1 MSFRPLIRQVQT
13 LPFIQEA
20 LAKLTPGESLH
31 LQGANRM
38 ARGLVATVLAQTR
51 QSSLCIVCGTLEE
64 AARWSAQLE
73 LMGWSVV
80 HFYPTSEASPYEPF
94 DPEEETTWGQLQV
107 LAELTCASANN
118 SFALVTTE
126 RALQPHLPPKDLF
139 RHYIQEVKAGDA
151 LPLES
156 FIQTLVRL
164 GYARANTV
172 ETEGQFARR
181 GDIVDI
187 FPVSAEM
194 PLRMEW
200 FGDDVERIREFD
212 PNTQR
217 SLDLVPQLRLTP
229 TNFGSMVLP
238 LLQDRLTDAQVQHLP
253 TAMQEDYQNKILEDQ
268 MPEGARRWFG
278 FAFEQVHSLLDYLS
292 EDTLVVLDEPALC
305 YAHARRWLE
314 HSQEQFIEVFGQAPD
329 RYQSLHRACFDQ
341 QSLDLLPDL
350 SASIF
355 CGLALSEIATDAR
368 THGNLAARPVPSVP
382 HQFGSLAVMLKD
394 LRAEGMAVWLISS
407 QPSRTVALLQEHD
420 CPAQFLTNPEDYRA
434 AERLQRD
441 RVAVAL
447 KSSGLAELE
456 GFILPT
462 LRTVVITDREFFGQ
476 HVLTTPSYVRK
487 RRRAQSKQIDLNK
500 LQPGDFVVHR
510 SHGIGQFK
518 KLETMALN
526 RTSREYLVIEYSDG
540 LLRVAVDQMGT
551 LSRYRIMGEGKPALS
566 KMSGA
571 TWEKQK
577 QRVKKAVQKIA
588 FDLLKLYAQR
598 AEQRGVVFP
607 PDSPWQDELESSFP
621 YQVTPDQLK
630 AIQAVKQDM
639 ELERPMDRLVCGDVG
654 FGKTEVAVRAV
665 FKALMGGK
673 QCAVLVPTTVLA
685 QQHYHTFKER
695 FAPYPIRIGL
705 LNRFRSAAERKILL
719 AQLHTGDLDL
729 VIATHQLLG
738 KEVQFKDLGLLVID
752 EEQRFGVAQ
761 KEKIKLFKT
770 KVDVLTLSATPI
782 PRTLYMALSGV
793 REMSLITTP
802 PPSRRPIKTHLSP
815 MDPEIVRTAI
825 AQELDRGGQIFYVFN
840 RVEGIEEVAAKLREM
855 SPSARIVIAH
865 GQMDEG
871 QLEATMLAF
880 SQGEADILV
889 CTTIIESGLDIPRV
903 NTIIVEN
910 ANQLGLSQLYQL
922 RGRVGRS
929 GIQAHAWLFY
939 KRDEALT
946 DLARKRLRAIQEF
959 TQLGSGYQLAMR
971 DMEIR
976 GVGNLLGSEQSGQL
990 NTVGFDLY
998 MELLEEAIQ
1007 EIRGQEIPKVEDTQ
1021 IDLSLTA
1028 FIPADYIPDLD
1039 RKLAAYRH
1047 LSTCANR
1054 AELGET
1060 LADWTDSFGPVPPP
1074 ARQLV
1079 QVMEVKLMAKN
1090 LGFSRI
1096 KPEGASVVL
1105 ETAMEAPAWDKLQ
1118 TKLTASQREKCV
1130 YVPGRVVVRALNAM
1144 PGSQQLA
1151 FLSEVLARCS
1161 AELVSV

>member
-1 MSFRPLIRQVQT
+1 MSFRPLIRQVQP

-20 LAKLTPGESLH
+20 LAKLVPGEALR
-31 LQGANRM
+31 LQGANRV
-38 ARGLVATVLAQTR
+38 ARGLVASVLAQTR

-107 LAELTCASANN
+107 LAELTYPSSNNISAI
-118 SFALVTTE
+118 VTTE

-139 RHYIQEVKAGDA
+139 RQYVQQVKAGDA
-151 LPLES
+151 LPQES

-164 GYARANTV
+164 GYERANTV

-181 GDIVDI
+181 GDIVDV

-194 PLRMEW
+194 PLRVEW

-229 TNFGSMVLP
+229 TNFGSLVLP
-238 LLQDRLTDAQVQHLP
+238 LLQNRLTDAQVQNLP
-253 TAMQEDYQNKILEDQ
+253 TAMQEDFQNKILEDQ
-268 MPEGARRWFG
+268 MPEGVRRWFG
-278 FAFEQVHSLLDYLS
+278 FAFDHVHSLLDYLPD
-292 EDTLVVLDEPALC
+292 DTLVVLDEPALC

-314 HSQEQFIEVFGQAPD
+314 HSQEQFIEVFGQEPKG
-329 RYQSLHRACFDQ
+329 YQVLHRACFDP
-341 QSLDLLPDL
+341 QSLELLPPL
-350 SASIF
+350 NTF
-355 CGLALSEIATDAR
+355 CVVALSEIATDAR

-394 LRAEGMAVWLISS
+394 LRGEGMAVWLISS

-476 HVLTTPSYVRK
+476 HLLTTPSYVRK
-487 RRRAQSKQIDLNK
+487 RRRAQSKQIDLDK

-518 KLETMALN
+518 KLETMVLN

-551 LSRYRIMGEGKPALS
+551 LSRYRTLGEGKPALS

-577 QRVKKAVQKIA
+577 QKVKKAVQKIA

-695 FAPYPIRIGL
+695 FAPYPIRLGL
-705 LNRFRSAAERKILL
+705 LNRFRSPAERKILL
-719 AQLHTGDLDL
+719 AQLKTGDLDL

-871 QLEATMLAF
+871 QLETTMLAF

-929 GIQAHAWLFY
+929 GTQAHAWLFY
-939 KRDEALT
+939 KKDEALT

-1047 LSTCANR
+1047 LSSCTNR
-1054 AELGET
+1054 AELRET

-1074 ARQLV
+1074 AQQLV

-1151 FLSEVLARCS
+1151 FLSEILERCS